1 MASEL
6 KYKEHFLALIFFFL
20 IRKYGLPEGKYWRE
34 SCVLE
39 WKTLYISE
47 PLPSQLT
54 SMQK

>member
-6 KYKEHFLALIFFFL
+6 KYKEHFLALIFFFNL
-20 IRKYGLPEGKYWRE
+20 ENMGFRKENTGE

-54 SMQK
+54 PMQK